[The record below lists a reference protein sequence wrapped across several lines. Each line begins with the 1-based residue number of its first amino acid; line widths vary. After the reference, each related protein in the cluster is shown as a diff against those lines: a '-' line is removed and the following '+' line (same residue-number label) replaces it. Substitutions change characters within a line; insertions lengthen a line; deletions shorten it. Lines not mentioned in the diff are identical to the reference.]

1 MPKIRKIFTSIR
13 DHHPTHRFATVRIAR
28 LGRQSSMISSISA
41 AEDYRAKARRLREI
55 AERRETAPSVREAL
69 AMAADEYEKLAEG
82 AARGEPPPH

>member
-1 MPKIRKIFTSIR
+1 
-13 DHHPTHRFATVRIAR
+13 
-28 LGRQSSMISSISA
+28 MISSISA